1 MFKLKK
7 DQFRLICYLIVFCA
21 IASFPVRQILAFEYP
36 EIPPKEYFFETE
48 IYDPYDPVR
57 GRYVQL
63 NFRNRQVFLTKKN
76 TAVAGYME
84 NCFAVL
90 DTGKDG
96 NAVITDLCKTRKEIP
111 HGKDYLRVKYRGFH
125 YEWDSKNKK
134 RKEIGCH
141 SIELPFQRFYMNE
154 KLAPEAENLVREY
167 TRGKNEVRLKVKI
180 YPDGGF
186 SVDDLFV
193 KGRPI
198 RELIRTGK

>member
-1 MFKLKK
+1 M
-7 DQFRLICYLIVFCA
+7 
-21 IASFPVRQILAFEYP
+21 RQILAFEYP

-48 IYDPYDPVR
+48 IYDPYDPAR

-111 HGKDYLRVKYRGFH
+111 HGKDYLRVKYRGFYH
-125 YEWDSKNKK
+125 EWDSKNKK
-134 RKEIGCH
+134 RKKTGYH

-180 YPDGGF
+180 YSDGGF

-193 KGRPI
+193 RGRPI